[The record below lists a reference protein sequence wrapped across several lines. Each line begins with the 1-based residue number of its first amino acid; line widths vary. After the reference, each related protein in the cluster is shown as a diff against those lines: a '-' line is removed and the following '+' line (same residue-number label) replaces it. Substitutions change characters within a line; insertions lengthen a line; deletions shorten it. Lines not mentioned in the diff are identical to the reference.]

1 VAVEFP
7 ASRIDGDETRTVA
20 VSVESGTARII
31 GLDDLYLDRLRQ
43 ATMSQHDGVEFNS
56 ALAVVAAR
64 YDDIDWAYVADRIA
78 QITEREGPV
87 GDSMKKIDSLLRSRV
102 RRALTSE

>member
-1 VAVEFP
+1 VAIEFP
-7 ASRIDGDETRTVA
+7 ASRIDGDETRTVE
-20 VSVESGTARII
+20 VSIESGTARII

-43 ATMSQHDGVEFNS
+43 ATMSQHDGVEFHS

-64 YDDIDWAYVADRIA
+64 YDDIDWAYVGGRIA
-78 QITEREGPV
+78 EITQKEGPV
-87 GDSMKKIDSLLRSRV
+87 GLSMKKIDALLRSRV